1 MVDTGSNI
9 TVLAARHAAALGLA
23 FQESVEVNGT
33 TGNARLP
40 MATVNRLATGRTLKD
55 RLRVAVLPDASMAR
69 EDGILGADVFA
80 GKRLVFDIRDKVV
93 NVEAMQRPT

>member
-1 MVDTGSNI
+1 MGGCLGRPTAKVTLNGQPGFRFMVDTGSNI

-40 MATVNRLATGRTLKD
+40 MATV
-55 RLRVAVLPDASMAR
+55 SSQSC
-69 EDGILGADVFA
+69 E
-80 GKRLVFDIRDKVV
+80 
-93 NVEAMQRPT
+93 